1 MRQSTQHVFALH
13 SYSSFKANRACR
25 QSWLGLN
32 TITIA
37 FVIACDLNTYF
48 CGWSIRTYSRNN
60 RWFVKSDPQCHGP
73 RWPSL
78 QAHPSG
84 CSPAETPC
92 PLGADSCPVGAPGES
107 RAPLPNSGSP
117 CCSFYLHAGKTAPFR
132 LHAKTI
138 RNLLLRASPESNS
151 CTHCFEESLRVV
163 WNLPSAFHASDSRGR
178 HAAPNRW
185 QQALGCPIHL

>member
-13 SYSSFKANRACR
+13 SYSSFKANTACR
-25 QSWLGLN
+25 QPWLGLN